1 MPKIKFEN
9 EVFDFPDDATEGEI
23 KNFINKKYPNKNN
36 SLAQTPEQLNDYQAG
51 LFNVAQGATFNFAD
65 EALAGVDQLGQAL
78 TGGDRTYQE
87 SKKRYNDQLQDY
99 NTKNPWKALGANIVG
114 GIGTGIATAPLA
126 LGNLI
131 GGAGKLATAG
141 RTALNLT
148 DDAAQGALSAYGD
161 DADEAKGALDSALF
175 GGVVRGGI
183 GGASA
188 VSKAIAKKF
197 GGASTDA
204 VNKGYVNDVRS
215 DFSEPDNTKVA
226 LKTLSREADKILVQP
241 ELMSDDFLE
250 KARSNIRDL
259 KGINFPTNLND
270 VTEGAFSTQA
280 NMVGEN
286 SLMKQESQAERLARV
301 DSLQGGLDRI
311 ASFGNGK
318 DLNLLGQEL
327 GGQFEKY
334 RKTVDD
340 EVNNVASPFYQKALY
355 NPVENAMQTQQ
366 IGERVAKTDFN
377 EIDLN
382 DYVGKPIEPTVNR
395 PEFSQRMKYP
405 MMSFLQGKVKRSGRF
420 SRQLEAMDITPKSHP
435 RLFGKDG
442 QDSLDNIDASNF
454 PEFTQAGYKPDDA
467 GYMSESDILDSINN
481 ELMGNPIKLNPENMR
496 QSEISRLKNTEQK
509 QREYDSYGNMY
520 DDGVKIDQFG
530 NELPKTKAYSA
541 EDIFEPIN
549 ETKLNPALV
558 FKTIDDANLKTD
570 KGVRSAI
577 QEAINE
583 RMRDRIKGRPQE
595 IRGDKNNL
603 TDQDF
608 NLAPE
613 NSLENILTAKKI
625 TGDKLRNAYKTDNKT
640 YDQRELQG
648 VQTVLSDILNK
659 NEDYVI
665 GNKLIRDNYEFKEKQ
680 NLDKFGKIVDQIDN
694 PNAGR
699 IVKELFS
706 DGTSIRQFNNIINEL
721 NLGDAD
727 LTKINAKGVLGALV
741 SDALGK
747 TNKDSRNVDTT
758 YNYLFNNDNKK
769 EKIAILLGGK
779 DTPDYKE
786 FETVMKATGLI
797 KSDKFMKAGS
807 TTANKQDIMD
817 VGKATVQNTKSLLSE
832 IKNGKEGAF
841 NVLFKAITSFMPDN
855 AIPNTRQSQEM
866 IYSFFVNPRNTE
878 KSLKF
883 IEDLKKAK
891 DKRAVIDS
899 FYRNNKMLNYGKNAT
914 AKGTTQGLVNQNRD
928 RNEEYRKKLNRE
940 NLIRARG
947 L

>member
-1 MPKIKFEN
+1 
-9 EVFDFPDDATEGEI
+9 
-23 KNFINKKYPNKNN
+23 
-36 SLAQTPEQLNDYQAG
+36 
-51 LFNVAQGATFNFAD
+51 
-65 EALAGVDQLGQAL
+65 
-78 TGGDRTYQE
+78 
-87 SKKRYNDQLQDY
+87 
-99 NTKNPWKALGANIVG
+99 
-114 GIGTGIATAPLA
+114 
-126 LGNLI
+126 
-131 GGAGKLATAG
+131 
-141 RTALNLT
+141 
-148 DDAAQGALSAYGD
+148 
-161 DADEAKGALDSALF
+161 
-175 GGVVRGGI
+175 
-183 GGASA
+183 
-188 VSKAIAKKF
+188 
-197 GGASTDA
+197 
-204 VNKGYVNDVRS
+204 
-215 DFSEPDNTKVA
+215 
-226 LKTLSREADKILVQP
+226 
-241 ELMSDDFLE
+241 
-250 KARSNIRDL
+250 
-259 KGINFPTNLND
+259 
-270 VTEGAFSTQA
+270 
-280 NMVGEN
+280 
-286 SLMKQESQAERLARV
+286 
-301 DSLQGGLDRI
+301 
-311 ASFGNGK
+311 
-318 DLNLLGQEL
+318 
-327 GGQFEKY
+327 
-334 RKTVDD
+334 
-340 EVNNVASPFYQKALY
+340 
-355 NPVENAMQTQQ
+355 
-366 IGERVAKTDFN
+366 
-377 EIDLN
+377 
-382 DYVGKPIEPTVNR
+382 
-395 PEFSQRMKYP
+395 
-405 MMSFLQGKVKRSGRF
+405 
-420 SRQLEAMDITPKSHP
+420 MDITPKSHP